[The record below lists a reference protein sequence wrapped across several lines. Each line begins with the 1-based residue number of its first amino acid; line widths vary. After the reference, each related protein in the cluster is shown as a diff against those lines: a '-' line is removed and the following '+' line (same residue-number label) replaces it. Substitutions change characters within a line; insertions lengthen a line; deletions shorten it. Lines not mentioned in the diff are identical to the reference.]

1 MIRPQ
6 GLRRAATALPPSSS
20 IASRTLSSTT
30 PTQADPQWPLLKKRA
45 SPPNQ
50 QDTIHS
56 GGTSLIESLK
66 NRQPQ
71 TPSAADPAS
80 SPASL
85 DTTSPKPDSRL
96 MLILHGLSPHLN
108 ASDFYRLAPS
118 DLSSWQSVIKKVQ
131 QQRNPTTLEPLGR
144 YHISFSTSTAAIS
157 YRDRL
162 LRLHKLAHYKIRS
175 PGGLWESSTP
185 RHLTS
190 PAGEDPAAE
199 LETYTV
205 TSGTQRTVDA
215 QRRRASGGNKWAQRL
230 AGAVGGLGH
239 GEKPPAVLVHMYPP
253 TLTAGD
259 LAAHIVED
267 GLSRGCGWKVCP
279 PQELQAEPAERAT
292 GRASSHGSSPGA
304 DVQPRTQRD
313 IDVRER
319 LKSRFVVVC
328 ANDAE
333 ARRFHRHWNQRTL
346 TAGPGDTQ
354 ATRRNIVHA
363 SIINW

>member
-20 IASRTLSSTT
+20 IPSRTLSSTT

-239 GEKPPAVLVHMYPP
+239 GGPRPRGEAAGGAGPRVPPD
-253 TLTAGD
+253 T
-259 LAAHIVED
+259 D
-267 GLSRGCGWKVCP
+267 GRRP
-279 PQELQAEPAERAT
+279 
-292 GRASSHGSSPGA
+292 GRAHCRGRPVEGLRVEGVSAAGAAGRAGGASYGQGIIPRESP
-304 DVQPRTQRD
+304 
-313 IDVRER
+313 
-319 LKSRFVVVC
+319 
-328 ANDAE
+328 
-333 ARRFHRHWNQRTL
+333 RRRRAATHA
-346 TAGPGDTQ
+346 AGY
-354 ATRRNIVHA
+354 
-363 SIINW
+363 